1 MAKLY
6 LKFEQNDQVLKEVP
20 LTQATTTIGRLPDN
34 SVQIDNLAVSGHHAK
49 ISWDQDHYVVEDLG
63 SLNGTYVNNERVGKA
78 TLKHGDRV
86 KIGKHLVEFK
96 HEGPVPA
103 FAAAAKTG
111 PATPKLEA
119 TMLLDTKQA
128 REQMA
133 DKSAP
138 SANAGS
144 GPLGISRP
152 AWMAEPFAAAAK
164 DRIGMLNIL
173 EGKTDQEKYVLTG
186 KMTMIG
192 KSSMASIKLKGFF
205 APTTAALISKRDN
218 KYFISPSESKAK
230 LKINGEDVV
239 SQRELTAGDV
249 IEVGKVKASF
259 SFQD

>member
-6 LKFEQNDQVLKEVP
+6 LKFEQSDQVLKEVA
-20 LTQATTTIGRLPDN
+20 LSQATTTIGRLPDN
-34 SVQIDNLAVSGHHAK
+34 NVQIDNLAVSGHHAR
-49 ISWDQDHYVVEDLG
+49 ISWEQGQYIVEDLG

-78 TLKHGDRV
+78 ALKHGDKV

-96 HEGPVPA
+96 HEGNA
-103 FAAAAKTG
+103 MIFTAAAKTG
-111 PATPKLEA
+111 PAAPKLEA
-119 TMLLDTKQA
+119 TMRLDTKQA
-128 REQMA
+128 RELLA

-138 SANAGS
+138 AAGS

-152 AWMAEPFAAAAK
+152 SWMSEPFAAAK
-164 DRIGMLNIL
+164 DRVGLLSIL
-173 EGKTDQEKYVLTG
+173 AGRTDQERYVLTG

-239 SQRELTAGDV
+239 SQRELAAGDV
-249 IEVGKVKASF
+249 IEVGKVKAAF

>member
-6 LKFEQNDQVLKEVP
+6 LRFEQNDQVLKEVP

-49 ISWDQDHYVVEDLG
+49 ISWEQDHYIVEDLG

-78 TLKHGDRV
+78 TLKHGDQV

-96 HEGPVPA
+96 HEGPVPN
-103 FAAAAKTG
+103 FAVAAKTG
-111 PATPKLEA
+111 PAAPKLEA
-119 TMLLDTKQA
+119 TMMLDTKQA
-128 REQMA
+128 REQLA
-133 DKSAP
+133 DKAAP
-138 SANAGS
+138 ANAAS

-152 AWMAEPFAAAAK
+152 AWMAEPFAAAK
-164 DRIGMLNIL
+164 DRIGLLNIL

-230 LKINGEDVV
+230 LKINGEEVV
-239 SQRELTAGDV
+239 SQRELNAGDV
-249 IEVGKVKASF
+249 IEFGKVKAAF